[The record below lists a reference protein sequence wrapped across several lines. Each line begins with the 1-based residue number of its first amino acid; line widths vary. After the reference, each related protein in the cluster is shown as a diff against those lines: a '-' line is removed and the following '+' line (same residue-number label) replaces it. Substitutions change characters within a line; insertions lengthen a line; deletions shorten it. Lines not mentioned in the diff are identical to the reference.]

1 MITAVATQC
10 QDSILLDILVL
21 RLPFYSIHCPPS
33 RYPRGSLV
41 LLGLL
46 TVLQI
51 TTSAPS
57 DCAIPNPTDDL
68 IPLCGFSF

>member
-1 MITAVATQC
+1 MTTAVATQC
-10 QDSILLDILVL
+10 HDSILLDILVL
-21 RLPFYSIHCPPS
+21 RLQFFSIHYPPS
-33 RYPRGSLV
+33 RHPRGALL

-57 DCAIPNPTDDL
+57 DCAIPNPTDDP